1 MAAGEGSGSGDFFLG
16 GAEFGAETI
25 AALAEAVP
33 GRGLDLFSVFIGC
46 CLLALFSSA
55 LTPFWTAPFLDGG
68 EGFFVGVDAL
78 CGVVENG
85 FFDGRGGFLSSMK
98 GMVSVMTGLL
108 RLISEDSGCAR
119 VVTLWIC
126 SGAPC
131 AACRVTFTT
140 SVQADCTF
148 HK

>member
-1 MAAGEGSGSGDFFLG
+1 MSMEPGEGSGSGDFFLG

-33 GRGLDLFSVFIGC
+33 GRGLDLFSVFNGC
-46 CLLALFSSA
+46 CLFSVLLSSA

-85 FFDGRGGFLSSMK
+85 FFDGLGVFRSSMK

-108 RLISEDSGCAR
+108 RLILSE
-119 VVTLWIC
+119 
-126 SGAPC
+126 
-131 AACRVTFTT
+131 AAI
-140 SVQADCTF
+140 VQV
-148 HK
+148 

>member
-1 MAAGEGSGSGDFFLG
+1 MEPGKGPCSGDFFLG

-33 GRGLDLFSVFIGC
+33 GRGLDLFSVFNGSSLFPV
-46 CLLALFSSA
+46 LLSSA

-85 FFDGRGGFLSSMK
+85 FFDGLGVFRSSMK
-98 GMVSVMTGLL
+98 GMVSVMTGLF
-108 RLISEDSGCAR
+108 RLISTEATIVR
-119 VVTLWIC
+119 V
-126 SGAPC
+126 
-131 AACRVTFTT
+131 
-140 SVQADCTF
+140 
-148 HK
+148 

>member
-1 MAAGEGSGSGDFFLG
+1 MSRESREGSDSGDFFLG

-46 CLLALFSSA
+46 CLMLVLVSSV

-68 EGFFVGVDAL
+68 EGFFVGVDTL

-85 FFDGRGGFLSSMK
+85 FFDGRGVFLSSMK
-98 GMVSVMTGLL
+98 GMVSVMTGLF
-108 RLISEDSGCAR
+108 RLISEFSD
-119 VVTLWIC
+119 
-126 SGAPC
+126 
-131 AACRVTFTT
+131 
-140 SVQADCTF
+140 
-148 HK
+148 

>member
-1 MAAGEGSGSGDFFLG
+1 MSGESSEGSGSGDFFLG

-33 GRGLDLFSVFIGC
+33 GRGFDLFSVFIGC
-46 CLLALFSSA
+46 CLMLVLVSST

-85 FFDGRGGFLSSMK
+85 FFDGLGVFLSSMK
-98 GMVSVMTGLL
+98 GMVSVMTGLF
-108 RLISEDSGCAR
+108 RLISEFSD
-119 VVTLWIC
+119 
-126 SGAPC
+126 
-131 AACRVTFTT
+131 
-140 SVQADCTF
+140 
-148 HK
+148 